1 MNAVEHISWF
11 GLGDL
16 GTEPPEAMEVL
27 VLGVLALHSGMVTD
41 DGCERTCMSEGGFLM
56 AFWLL
61 AASTLGLR
69 TCWTSSLLHE
79 VCDAAG

>member
-1 MNAVEHISWF
+1 MNAVEDISWF

-16 GTEPPEAMEVL
+16 GTEPPDAMEVL

-41 DGCERTCMSEGGFLM
+41 DGCERTCVSEGGILM

-61 AASTLGLR
+61 ATLGLC
-69 TCWTSSLLHE
+69 TCWSSLLHE
-79 VCDAAG
+79 VCDTAG